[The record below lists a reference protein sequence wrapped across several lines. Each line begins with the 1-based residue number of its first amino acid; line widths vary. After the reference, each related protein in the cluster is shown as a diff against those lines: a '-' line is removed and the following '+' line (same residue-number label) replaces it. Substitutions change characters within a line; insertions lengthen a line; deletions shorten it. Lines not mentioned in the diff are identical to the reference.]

1 MRGRISS
8 VIRSSFQPSASAIID
23 TDSASPTWRTLPSS
37 TLRWNCSRVRPA
49 PIFCWNGSRRI
60 RASWTR
66 SMRSASTRSQ
76 TPVSVIGSASITNP
90 GLTPVPSTATFAFFA
105 S

>member
-1 MRGRISS
+1 M
-8 VIRSSFQPSASAIID
+8 
-23 TDSASPTWRTLPSS
+23 
-37 TLRWNCSRVRPA
+37 
-49 PIFCWNGSRRI
+49 
-60 RASWTR
+60 R

-105 S
+105 SSWIARA